1 MKFLK
6 TAALALALGVAA
18 GGAQAANIV
27 QTAASAG
34 QFNTLLAAAT
44 AAGLAPAL
52 SGHTKLTVF
61 APTDAAFAALPAGTV
76 ENLLK
81 PENKDKLVA
90 LLKYHVVAGEVY
102 AKDIPVGFSIVPT
115 LKEFRRQDHHHF
127 EVRLE
132 RSHRL
137 RQGGDRR
144 YPDIEWRH
152 SCHRPRVDADLL
164 ISLSS
169 DWPREGMRRN
179 HAASLLFARAV
190 CAPVTLP
197 SMLAIARA

>member
-6 TAALALALGVAA
+6 TAALALAMGVTA
-18 GGAQAANIV
+18 GGAHAANIV
-27 QTAASAG
+27 QTAAAAG

-90 LLKYHVVAGEVY
+90 LLKYHVVAGEV
-102 AKDIPVGFSIVPT
+102 AAADIPVGFSIVPT
-115 LKEFRRQDHHHF
+115 LKESGDKTITTSKFGST
-127 EVRLE
+127 VRIDFAKVVTADIQT
-132 RSHRL
+132 SNGVIHVI
-137 RQGGDRR
+137 DRVLM
-144 YPDIEWRH
+144 PT
-152 SCHRPRVDADLL
+152 
-164 ISLSS
+164 
-169 DWPREGMRRN
+169 
-179 HAASLLFARAV
+179 F
-190 CAPVTLP
+190 
-197 SMLAIARA
+197 

>member
-6 TAALALALGVAA
+6 TAALALALGVTA
-18 GGAQAANIV
+18 GGAHAANIV
-27 QTAASAG
+27 QTAAAAG

-90 LLKYHVVAGEVY
+90 LLKYHVVAGEV
-102 AKDIPVGFSIVPT
+102 AAADIPVGFSIVPT
-115 LKEFRRQDHHHF
+115 LKESGDKTITTSKFGST
-127 EVRLE
+127 VRIDFAKVVTADIQT
-132 RSHRL
+132 SNGVIHVI
-137 RQGGDRR
+137 DRVLM
-144 YPDIEWRH
+144 PT
-152 SCHRPRVDADLL
+152 
-164 ISLSS
+164 
-169 DWPREGMRRN
+169 
-179 HAASLLFARAV
+179 F
-190 CAPVTLP
+190 
-197 SMLAIARA
+197 

>member
-115 LKEFRRQDHHHF
+115 LKESGDKTITTSKFGSN
-127 EVRLE
+127 VRIDFAKVVTADIQT
-132 RSHRL
+132 SNGVIHVI
-137 RQGGDRR
+137 DRVLM
-144 YPDIEWRH
+144 PT
-152 SCHRPRVDADLL
+152 
-164 ISLSS
+164 
-169 DWPREGMRRN
+169 
-179 HAASLLFARAV
+179 F
-190 CAPVTLP
+190 
-197 SMLAIARA
+197 